1 MPENELYHHGIS
13 GMRWGFR
20 RFQNEDGSLTP
31 EGELRYNQ
39 GKERAARAKATEAYK
54 TKKYKQKLALKTSK
68 QRIKAA
74 AKEAKY
80 LKEQQE
86 KVSKK
91 TAEIAKRKS
100 ASEMTD
106 EELKNEVNRLGMELD
121 YNLKKYKSEKG
132 ITVFDKINAAAD
144 TTIGNAVLNLGVDVA
159 RNAANRT
166 INNFVD
172 SKFDLEKVARIGEI
186 NARTNNNKRLNEA
199 NVFKN
204 ESEGKKH
211 LAEAQKHLQEAKN
224 SRAKTVSEI
233 NDSRKKNAEDLR
245 STKALNAE
253 AETKAHQTTLTTK
266 AKEKLARKEAKQE
279 HEEKYGTGVT
289 SYAAQ
294 QRQKIADQ
302 QREAELAKARTQTTK
317 NSLLSMT
324 KGQRDTA
331 AFTREQERLDK
342 DQQMKQKG
350 SEAASNAFVNAISS
364 GNYSSAKAIQDYA
377 KDMFTYEVKTSP
389 ADVSTGSN
397 ATKLILDSS
406 DVNKEWRDYINGK

>member
-1 MPENELYHHGIS
+1 MPNELYHHGIKDQK
-13 GMRWGFR
+13 WGIR

-39 GKERAARAKATEAYK
+39 GQNKVARAKAAEAYK
-54 TKKYKQKLALKTSK
+54 TKKYKAKLALKTNK
-68 QRIKAA
+68 QKIRDAA
-74 AKEAKY
+74 EQAKF
-80 LKEQQE
+80 LKKQQE
-86 KVSKK
+86 KVAKATAKMAERKK
-91 TAEIAKRKS
+91 AN
-100 ASEMTD
+100 EMTD
-106 EELKNEVNRLGMELD
+106 EELQHEINRLGNEID
-121 YNLKKYKSEKG
+121 YNIKKYKSEKG
-132 ITVFDKINAAAD
+132 VTLFDKLNTAAD
-144 TTIGNAVLNLGVDVA
+144 TTIGRAVTQLGVDVV

-166 INNFVD
+166 INNIVD
-172 SKFDLEKVARIGEI
+172 SKFDLEKVAKINEI
-186 NARTNNNKRLNEA
+186 NQRTRNNQDLNRA
-199 NVFKN
+199 NIFKN
-204 ESEGKKH
+204 EAEGKKH
-211 LAEAQKHLQEAKN
+211 LADAQKSIQEAKN

-233 NDSRKKNAEDLR
+233 NDNRKKNAEDLR
-245 STKALNAE
+245 SSKALNAE
-253 AETKAHQTTLTTK
+253 AEAKAHQTTLTTK
-266 AKEKLARKEAKQE
+266 AKELLARKEAKQE

-350 SEAASNAFVNAISS
+350 NEAASNAFVNAINS

-377 KDMFTYEVKTSP
+377 KNMFTYEVNTSP

-397 ATKLILDSS
+397 TTKLILDSS
-406 DVNKEWRDYINGK
+406 DVNKEWRDYINKK

>member
-1 MPENELYHHGIS
+1 MPNELYHHGIKDQK
-13 GMRWGFR
+13 WGIR

-39 GKERAARAKATEAYK
+39 GQNKVARAKAAEAYK
-54 TKKYKQKLALKTSK
+54 TKKYKAKLALKTNK
-68 QRIKAA
+68 QKMRDAA
-74 AKEAKY
+74 EQAKF
-80 LKEQQE
+80 LKKQQE
-86 KVSKK
+86 KVAKTTAKIAERKK
-91 TAEIAKRKS
+91 AN
-100 ASEMTD
+100 EMTD
-106 EELKNEVNRLGMELD
+106 EELQHEINRLGNEID
-121 YNLKKYKSEKG
+121 YNIKKYKSEKG
-132 ITVFDKINAAAD
+132 VTLFDKLNAAAD
-144 TTIGNAVLNLGVDVA
+144 TTIGRAVTQLGVDVVK
-159 RNAANRT
+159 NAANRT
-166 INNFVD
+166 INNIVD
-172 SKFDLEKVARIGEI
+172 SKFDLEKVARINKI
-186 NARTNNNKRLNEA
+186 NTETSNAKSITDATVENWHA
-199 NVFKN
+199 QA
-204 ESEGKKH
+204 KKH
-211 LAEAQKHLQEAKN
+211 LSEAGKFDQDAKN

-233 NDSRKKNAEDLR
+233 NENRKKNAEDLR
-245 STKALNAE
+245 SSKALNAE
-253 AETKAHQTTLTTK
+253 AEAKAHQTTLTTK
-266 AKEKLARKEAKQE
+266 AKELLARKEAKQE

-350 SEAASNAFVNAISS
+350 NEAASNAFVNAINS

-377 KDMFTYEVKTSP
+377 KNMFTYEVNTSP

-397 ATKLILDSS
+397 TTKLILDSS
-406 DVNKEWRDYINGK
+406 DVNKEWRDYMNRK

>member
-1 MPENELYHHGIS
+1 MSELYHHGIG

-31 EGELRYNQ
+31 EGQLRYNK
-39 GKERAARAKATEAYK
+39 GKERASRAKATEAYK

-100 ASEMTD
+100 ASEMSD
-106 EELKNEVNRLGMELD
+106 EELRNEVNRLGMELD

-166 INNFVD
+166 VNDFVD

-199 NVFKN
+199 SVFKV

-224 SRAKTVSEI
+224 NKAKTVNEI
-233 NDSRKKNAEDLR
+233 NENRKTNNQTRKN
-245 STKALNAE
+245 TQAE
-253 AETKAHQTTLTTK
+253 ADENLKNKKILNLEEQQRSHQDTLTKKVKEQSNRKEIKAVSEAMQKMVSNTNNVTDLKTIKDYTNNVYTVEVKKTPVDSETKDFILASGSMSIDQLK
-266 AKEKLARKEAKQE
+266 KLA
-279 HEEKYGTGVT
+279 
-289 SYAAQ
+289 
-294 QRQKIADQ
+294 
-302 QREAELAKARTQTTK
+302 
-317 NSLLSMT
+317 NS
-324 KGQRDTA
+324 
-331 AFTREQERLDK
+331 
-342 DQQMKQKG
+342 
-350 SEAASNAFVNAISS
+350 
-364 GNYSSAKAIQDYA
+364 
-377 KDMFTYEVKTSP
+377 
-389 ADVSTGSN
+389 
-397 ATKLILDSS
+397 
-406 DVNKEWRDYINGK
+406 